1 MDSSVEITV
10 RQLPSANVPV
20 WPVNVGSTVDSDGS
34 TLAMNAD
41 KLKPGLVE
49 LH

>member
-34 TLAMNAD
+34 TAMNAD
-41 KLKPGLVE
+41 ELKPGLVG